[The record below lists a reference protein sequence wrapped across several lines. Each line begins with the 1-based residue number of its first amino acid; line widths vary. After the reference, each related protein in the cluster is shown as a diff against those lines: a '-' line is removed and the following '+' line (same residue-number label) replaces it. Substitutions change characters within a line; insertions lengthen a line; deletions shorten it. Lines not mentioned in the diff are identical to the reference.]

1 MCVYSNMMGEWW
13 HPTWPASPSPTPAF
27 PSPNS
32 IPWHTIQA
40 DPALAAQ
47 MLEVLK
53 RLEAIDKRLNNLDCK
68 VEKDQKVKIT
78 ANLKRIAKKKRKGS
92 SKQREVKQ

>member
-1 MCVYSNMMGEWW
+1 MCAYSNMIGEWH
-13 HPTWPASPSPTPAF
+13 HPTWPYTPAPAPLT

-32 IPWHTIQA
+32 IPWPTIVA
-40 DPALAAQ
+40 DPTLAAQ

-68 VEKDQKVKIT
+68 VEKEQKVKIT
-78 ANLKRIAKKKRKGS
+78 RALKRIAKKKR
-92 SKQREVKQ
+92 SKANRSVKP